1 MSTDIY
7 QQDIKALAASAIGE
21 DEISPEEKMSSHCVT
36 IDNPLCG
43 DRVTLVICLDKT
55 SLDAEK
61 ISSLKYEVKGCLLCR
76 AAASVI
82 GESAPGM
89 TKDEFEAIFSSLSAA
104 LKSGEQFHDHLSGS
118 WKNLEL
124 FQPVSSHKSRHA
136 CVLLPFKALSQA
148 LQNN

>member
-7 QQDIKALAASAIGE
+7 QQDIKALAASAIGAA
-21 DEISPEEKMSSHCVT
+21 EISQEEKMSSHCVI

-43 DRVTLVICLDKT
+43 DRITLLISLDK
-55 SLDAEK
+55 EK
-61 ISSLKYEVKGCLLCR
+61 VGTLKYEVKGCLLCR

-82 GESAPGM
+82 GESAPGI
-89 TKDEFEAIFSSLSAA
+89 TKEEFEAIFCSLSSA
-104 LKSGEQFHDHLSGS
+104 LKSGEQLQEYHAGN

-124 FQPVSSHKSRHA
+124 FQAVSSHKSRHA

-148 LQNN
+148 LQDN